1 MTLNLLAQ
9 PPPVSPRLRPP
20 QPHAPCGNFIMPGV
34 TTTTS
39 DGVISPITG
48 KPIARHEAAG
58 LKGLTR
64 EQYPKFWEEVRN
76 WTTNHFSSA
85 KWHQVVKCIRRRN
98 QEDYMMVIGW
108 RPPTRRPIHSIA
120 APRGR
125 HVLLYSS
132 TSFIAPTGA
141 HPLRP
146 ANLPRIET
154 GSPTTPRPRWDV
166 VSAGPA
172 TPLSAT
178 AGPVKNAFA
187 EGGHWASLTPKTSAA
202 GTPSATTPV
211 TAVPVEMWEPGTLT
225 DPATKAVYEDA
236 KSDVNKMALQLCASR
251 HALRRSFS
259 AENDVIHPSM
269 VRPRDTLL
277 AVELTLESY
286 QVPGSLAEYID
297 AVLPSKLE
305 AYADEEAVGAR
316 QYNIT
321 SGEMLED
328 KDAWLGYDEQTGQFT
343 TILEARRDLLRM
355 NRERR
360 KGRDVAVGEGGVRLA
375 WATKVVCDIEGEMER
390 RRELDGED
398 SDDEG
403 YDYSNFVRS
412 LGARDSAET
421 VDERWSGSTLDLTL
435 TNSSTAYSSSRESEL
450 KIPLAQR
457 SYSSPIKPTYGHD
470 TLPLRNRTFTPS
482 NLLAGAASSD
492 PHTHSHADPYPAVET
507 CKSRFSPNYA
517 HSVHSLRRSNT
528 TNRSRQSLRIDT
540 SDHTFSSIRQSS
552 LISPQERGTRRRG
565 PSMQALSSWAD
576 ELKKME
582 RKRAEIRLGV
592 GESNTALTDCR
603 EVLGEETVHEEEDGG
618 LVVGIKDDVS
628 VVDAKDNGFVI
639 NGCMHPA
646 LRGGDEGEA
655 EQEGQERRRRS
666 RGATGSS
673 TKSWRCNTAVEIER
687 DSHEEH
693 DNPIYNSSSNDDEV
707 QVHDFQYED
716 HIYDNDYHGEEYNDD
731 DDDDDDEHKTTPT
744 PEHTDQSSH
753 PLRSSSSPTH
763 PPIKRSSLQ
772 NALAKQRCLSPPR
785 PSPLLI
791 PPPKPVPHPPVRY
804 NRHAATSY
812 ERQASKPRQSDE
824 VEEESEVGGDGGH
837 SQVVVGKAKLLEES
851 AMRARG
857 NQQMCTQRS
866 TSRVS
871 ERRGKEEEEEEW
883 DAELRA
889 MEGREKKRQLEILR
903 MHRGE
908 GG

>member
-1 MTLNLLAQ
+1 
-9 PPPVSPRLRPP
+9 
-20 QPHAPCGNFIMPGV
+20 MPGV

-39 DGVISPITG
+39 DSVISPITG

-76 WTTNHFSSA
+76 WTTDHFSSA
-85 KWHQVVKCIRRRN
+85 KWHQVVKCIWRRN

-108 RPPTRRPIHSIA
+108 RPPPRPIHSIA

-132 TSFIAPTGA
+132 SSFTAPTGA

-187 EGGHWASLTPKTSAA
+187 EGGHWASLTPKTSAT

-211 TAVPVEMWEPGTLT
+211 TAVPVEMWEPGIPT

-305 AYADEEAVGAR
+305 AYADEETAGAR

-450 KIPLAQR
+450 DISLAQR
-457 SYSSPIKPTYGHD
+457 SSSSPIKPTYSHD
-470 TLPLRNRTFTPS
+470 TLPLRNRTFTLS

-492 PHTHSHADPYPAVET
+492 PHTHSHADSYPAEKT

-528 TNRSRQSLRIDT
+528 TNRSRHSLRIDT
-540 SDHTFSSIRQSS
+540 SDQYTPYSYNRQSP

-565 PSMQALSSWAD
+565 PSMQALNSWAD

-582 RKRAEIRLGV
+582 RKRAEMRLGV
-592 GESNTALTDCR
+592 GESNTALTDRR
-603 EVLGEETVHEEEDGG
+603 EILEEETVHEEEDGG

-646 LRGGDEGEA
+646 LRGGGEGER
-655 EQEGQERRRRS
+655 EQEEGGQGRRS

-687 DSHEEH
+687 NSHKEY
-693 DNPIYNSSSNDDEV
+693 NNSIYNSSSNDDEV

-716 HIYDNDYHGEEYNDD
+716 HVYDNDYHGEDYDD
-731 DDDDDDEHKTTPT
+731 DDDDDDEHTTTPT
-744 PEHTDQSSH
+744 PKHTDQSSH

-772 NALAKQRCLSPPR
+772 NALAKQRLSPPRRPPR

-791 PPPKPVPHPPVRY
+791 PPPKPIPHLPVRY

-812 ERQASKPRQSDE
+812 ERQASKARREPWFLEPRQSDE
-824 VEEESEVGGDGGH
+824 VGEESEMGAGGGGH
-837 SQVVVGKAKLLEES
+837 SQVVVRKAKLLEES

-857 NQQMCTQRS
+857 HQRMCTQRS
-866 TSRVS
+866 TSRVG
-871 ERRGKEEEEEEW
+871 ERSKREEEEDEW

-889 MEGREKKRQLEILR
+889 MEGREKKRQLELLR
-903 MHRGE
+903 LHRGE
-908 GG
+908 GE

>member
-1 MTLNLLAQ
+1 
-9 PPPVSPRLRPP
+9 
-20 QPHAPCGNFIMPGV
+20 MPGV

-39 DGVISPITG
+39 NSVISPITG

-58 LKGLTR
+58 LKGLIR
-64 EQYPKFWEEVRN
+64 EQYPKFWEEVSN
-76 WTTNHFSSA
+76 WTTDHFSSA
-85 KWHQVVKCIRRRN
+85 KWHQVVKCIWRRN

-108 RPPTRRPIHSIA
+108 RPPPRPIHSIA

-132 TSFIAPTGA
+132 SSFTAPTGA

-178 AGPVKNAFA
+178 AAGPVKNAFA

-202 GTPSATTPV
+202 GTRTATTPV
-211 TAVPVEMWEPGTLT
+211 TAVPVEMWEPGIPT
-225 DPATKAVYEDA
+225 DPASKSVYEDA

-277 AVELTLESY
+277 AVELTLETY

-297 AVLPSKLE
+297 AVLPDKLE
-305 AYADEEAVGAR
+305 AYADEEAAGAR
-316 QYNIT
+316 QYNIP

-328 KDAWLGYDEQTGQFT
+328 KDAWLGYDELTGQFT

-375 WATKVVCDIEGEMER
+375 WATKVVCDIEGEIER

-450 KIPLAQR
+450 DISLAQR
-457 SYSSPIKPTYGHD
+457 SSSSPVKPTYGHD
-470 TLPLRNRTFTPS
+470 TLPLRNRTFTLS

-492 PHTHSHADPYPAVET
+492 PHTHSHADSYPATKT
-507 CKSRFSPNYA
+507 CKSRFSPNNYA

-528 TNRSRQSLRIDT
+528 TNRSRHSLRIDT
-540 SDHTFSSIRQSS
+540 SDQYTPSSNRQSP

-582 RKRAEIRLGV
+582 RKRAEMRFGV
-592 GESNTALTDCR
+592 GESNTALTDRR
-603 EVLGEETVHEEEDGG
+603 EIPEEENVHEEEDGG
-618 LVVGIKDDVS
+618 LVVGIKDDEL

-639 NGCMHPA
+639 NGCMYPA
-646 LRGGDEGEA
+646 LRGGGEGEA
-655 EQEGQERRRRS
+655 EQEGEGQGRRS
-666 RGATGSS
+666 RGATRSS
-673 TKSWRCNTAVEIER
+673 TKSWRCNTAVEVER
-687 DSHEEH
+687 ESHEEH
-693 DNPIYNSSSNDDEV
+693 DNSIYSSSSNDEEV

-716 HIYDNDYHGEEYNDD
+716 HIYDNDCHRGEYNDD
-731 DDDDDDEHKTTPT
+731 DDEDDDDEHTTTPT
-744 PEHTDQSSH
+744 PEPTDQSPH

-763 PPIKRSSLQ
+763 APIKRSSLQ
-772 NALAKQRCLSPPR
+772 NALAKQRLSPPR

-791 PPPKPVPHPPVRY
+791 PPPKPIPHPPVRY

-812 ERQASKPRQSDE
+812 ERQASKPRRFWNRGR
-824 VEEESEVGGDGGH
+824 VTKWKRRVRWA
-837 SQVVVGKAKLLEES
+837 VVV
-851 AMRARG
+851 
-857 NQQMCTQRS
+857 
-866 TSRVS
+866 V
-871 ERRGKEEEEEEW
+871 
-883 DAELRA
+883 
-889 MEGREKKRQLEILR
+889 I
-903 MHRGE
+903 HRW
-908 GG
+908 

>member
-1 MTLNLLAQ
+1 
-9 PPPVSPRLRPP
+9 
-20 QPHAPCGNFIMPGV
+20 MPGV

-39 DGVISPITG
+39 DSVISPITG

-64 EQYPKFWEEVRN
+64 EQHPKFWEEVRN
-76 WTTNHFSSA
+76 WTTDHFSSA
-85 KWHQVVKCIRRRN
+85 RWHQVVKCIWRRN

-108 RPPTRRPIHSIA
+108 CPPPRPIHSIV

-132 TSFIAPTGA
+132 SSFTAPTGA

-178 AGPVKNAFA
+178 AGPIKNAFA
-187 EGGHWASLTPKTSAA
+187 EGGHWASLTSKTSVAE
-202 GTPSATTPV
+202 TPTATTPV
-211 TAVPVEMWEPGTLT
+211 TAVPVEIWEPSTPT

-236 KSDVNKMALQLCASR
+236 KSGVNKMALQLCASR

-286 QVPGSLAEYID
+286 QVPGSLADYID

-328 KDAWLGYDEQTGQFT
+328 KDAWLGYDEQTRQFT

-412 LGARDSAET
+412 LSARDSPET
-421 VDERWSGSTLDLTL
+421 DDERWSGSTLDLML
-435 TNSSTAYSSSRESEL
+435 TNSSTAHSSSRESEL
-450 KIPLAQR
+450 DISLAQR
-457 SYSSPIKPTYGHD
+457 SSSSPIKPTYGHD
-470 TLPLRNRTFTPS
+470 TLPLRNKTFTLS

-492 PHTHSHADPYPAVET
+492 PHTHSHADSYPAET
-507 CKSRFSPNYA
+507 CKSRFSPNNYA
-517 HSVHSLRRSNT
+517 HSVHSLRRSNK
-528 TNRSRQSLRIDT
+528 TNRSRHSLRIDT
-540 SDHTFSSIRQSS
+540 TDQYTPSSNRQSP

-582 RKRAEIRLGV
+582 RKRAEMRFGV
-592 GESNTALTDCR
+592 GESNTALTDRR
-603 EVLGEETVHEEEDGG
+603 EIPEEENVHEEEDGG
-618 LVVGIKDDVS
+618 LVVGIKDDEL
-628 VVDAKDNGFVI
+628 VVDAKDNG
-639 NGCMHPA
+639 
-646 LRGGDEGEA
+646 
-655 EQEGQERRRRS
+655 
-666 RGATGSS
+666 
-673 TKSWRCNTAVEIER
+673 
-687 DSHEEH
+687 
-693 DNPIYNSSSNDDEV
+693 SSSNDEEV

-716 HIYDNDYHGEEYNDD
+716 HIYDNDCHRGEYNDD
-731 DDDDDDEHKTTPT
+731 DDEDDDDEHTTTPT
-744 PEHTDQSSH
+744 PEPTDQSPH

-763 PPIKRSSLQ
+763 APIKRSSLQ
-772 NALAKQRCLSPPR
+772 NALAKQRLSPPR

-791 PPPKPVPHPPVRY
+791 PPPKPIPHPPVRY
-804 NRHAATSY
+804 NRHGATSY
-812 ERQASKPRQSDE
+812 ERQASKPRREPRQSDE
-824 VEEESEVGGDGGH
+824 VEEESEMGRGGGH
-837 SQVVVGKAKLLEES
+837 SQVVISKAMLLEES

-857 NQQMCTQRS
+857 HQQMCTQRS
-866 TSRVS
+866 TSRVG
-871 ERRGKEEEEEEW
+871 ERIRKEEEEEVW

-889 MEGREKKRQLEILR
+889 MEGREKKRQLGLLR
-903 MHRGE
+903 LHRGE
-908 GG
+908 GE

>member
-1 MTLNLLAQ
+1 
-9 PPPVSPRLRPP
+9 
-20 QPHAPCGNFIMPGV
+20 MPGV
-34 TTTTS
+34 TTSTS
-39 DGVISPITG
+39 DSMISPITG

-64 EQYPKFWEEVRN
+64 EQHPKFWEEVRN
-76 WTTNHFSSA
+76 WTTDHFSSV
-85 KWHQVVKCIRRRN
+85 KWHQVVKCIWLRN
-98 QEDYMMVIGW
+98 QEDNMMVIGW
-108 RPPTRRPIHSIA
+108 HPPPRPIHSII

-132 TSFIAPTGA
+132 SSFTAPTGA

-178 AGPVKNAFA
+178 AGPIKNAFA
-187 EGGHWASLTPKTSAA
+187 EGGHWASLTPKMSVN
-202 GTPSATTPV
+202 GTPTATTPV
-211 TAVPVEMWEPGTLT
+211 AAVPVEIWEPSTPT

-236 KSDVNKMALQLCASR
+236 KNDVNKMALQLCASR

-277 AVELTLESY
+277 AVQLTLESY
-286 QVPGSLAEYID
+286 QVPSSLAEYID

-305 AYADEEAVGAR
+305 AYADEEAASAR

-328 KDAWLGYDEQTGQFT
+328 KDAWLGYDEQTGEFT

-390 RRELDGED
+390 RRELDAED

-412 LGARDSAET
+412 LSARDSPDT
-421 VDERWSGSTLDLTL
+421 DDERWSGSTLDLML
-435 TNSSTAYSSSRESEL
+435 TNSSTTYSSSRESEL
-450 KIPLAQR
+450 DIPLAQR
-457 SYSSPIKPTYGHD
+457 SSSSPVKPTYGHN
-470 TLPLRNRTFTPS
+470 TLPLRNRTFTLS

-492 PHTHSHADPYPAVET
+492 PHTHSHADSYPAKT
-507 CKSRFSPNYA
+507 CKSRFSPNNYA

-528 TNRSRQSLRIDT
+528 TNRSRHSLRIDT
-540 SDHTFSSIRQSS
+540 SDQYTSSSNRQSS

-582 RKRAEIRLGV
+582 KRRAEMRLGV
-592 GESNTALTDCR
+592 CESNTALSNRR
-603 EVLGEETVHEEEDGG
+603 EISEEETVHEEQDGG
-618 LVVGIKDDVS
+618 LAVGIKDGEL
-628 VVDAKDNGFVI
+628 VVDAKDDGYVI

-646 LRGGDEGEA
+646 LRGGGEDER
-655 EQEGQERRRRS
+655 EQEGEGQGRRS
-666 RGATGSS
+666 RRATGSS

-693 DNPIYNSSSNDDEV
+693 DNPIYNSSSNDQEN
-707 QVHDFQYED
+707 QVHDVQYED
-716 HIYDNDYHGEEYNDD
+716 HMYDDDYHREEYNDD
-731 DDDDDDEHKTTPT
+731 DDEHTTTPT
-744 PEHTDQSSH
+744 PEHADRSSH

-763 PPIKRSSLQ
+763 APIKRSSLQ
-772 NALAKQRCLSPPR
+772 SALAKQHLSPPR
-785 PSPLLI
+785 HPPRPPPLLI
-791 PPPKPVPHPPVRY
+791 PPPKPMLHPPVRY

-812 ERQASKPRQSDE
+812 ERQASKLRREPWYLEPRRD
-824 VEEESEVGGDGGH
+824 SEVGVESDMGGGGGGGGGH
-837 SQVVVGKAKLLEES
+837 AQVVISKAKLLEES
-851 AMRARG
+851 AMRTRG
-857 NQQMCTQRS
+857 YEQMCTQRS
-866 TSRVS
+866 TSRVGQRS
-871 ERRGKEEEEEEW
+871 KREEEENEW
-883 DAELRA
+883 GAKLRA
-889 MEGREKKRQLEILR
+889 MEGREKKRQLELLR
-903 MHRGE
+903 VHRGE

>member
-1 MTLNLLAQ
+1 
-9 PPPVSPRLRPP
+9 
-20 QPHAPCGNFIMPGV
+20 MPGV

-39 DGVISPITG
+39 DSVISPITG

-76 WTTNHFSSA
+76 WTTDHFSSA
-85 KWHQVVKCIRRRN
+85 KWHQVVKCIWRRN

-108 RPPTRRPIHSIA
+108 RPPPRPIHSIA

-132 TSFIAPTGA
+132 SSFTAPTGA

-187 EGGHWASLTPKTSAA
+187 EGGHWASLTPKTSAT

-211 TAVPVEMWEPGTLT
+211 TAVPVEMWEPGTPT

-236 KSDVNKMALQLCASR
+236 RSDVNKMALQLCASR

-286 QVPGSLAEYID
+286 QVPGSLADYID

-305 AYADEEAVGAR
+305 AYADEETAGAR

-328 KDAWLGYDEQTGQFT
+328 KDAWLGYDELTGQFT

-412 LGARDSAET
+412 LSAGDSAET

-450 KIPLAQR
+450 NISLAQR
-457 SYSSPIKPTYGHD
+457 SSSSPIKPTYSHD
-470 TLPLRNRTFTPS
+470 TLPFRNRTFTLS

-492 PHTHSHADPYPAVET
+492 PHTHSHADSYPAKT

-528 TNRSRQSLRIDT
+528 TNRSHHSLRIDT
-540 SDHTFSSIRQSS
+540 SDQYTPSSNRQSS

-592 GESNTALTDCR
+592 DESNTALTDRR
-603 EVLGEETVHEEEDGG
+603 EIPEQEMVHEEEDGG
-618 LVVGIKDDVS
+618 LAVGIKDDVS
-628 VVDAKDNGFVI
+628 VVDAKDDGFVI

-646 LRGGDEGEA
+646 LRGGGEGEA
-655 EQEGQERRRRS
+655 EQEGGGQRIRS

-693 DNPIYNSSSNDDEV
+693 DNPIYNSSPNDDEA

-716 HIYDNDYHGEEYNDD
+716 HIYDNDDHGEEYNDD
-731 DDDDDDEHKTTPT
+731 DDDDDDDEHTTTPT
-744 PEHTDQSSH
+744 PKRTECSTH

-772 NALAKQRCLSPPR
+772 SVLAKQRLSPPR

-791 PPPKPVPHPPVRY
+791 PPPKPMLHPPVRY

-812 ERQASKPRQSDE
+812 ERQASKPRREPWSRRDG
-824 VEEESEVGGDGGH
+824 VVGEESEMGRGGGH
-837 SQVVVGKAKLLEES
+837 SQVVISKAKLLEES

-866 TSRVS
+866 TSRVG
-871 ERRGKEEEEEEW
+871 ERSRKEEEEDEW

-889 MEGREKKRQLEILR
+889 MEGREKKRQLELLR
-903 MHRGE
+903 VNRGE
-908 GG
+908 GE

>member
-1 MTLNLLAQ
+1 
-9 PPPVSPRLRPP
+9 
-20 QPHAPCGNFIMPGV
+20 MPGV

-39 DGVISPITG
+39 DSVISPITG

-76 WTTNHFSSA
+76 WTTDHFSSA
-85 KWHQVVKCIRRRN
+85 KWHQVVKCIWRRN

-108 RPPTRRPIHSIA
+108 RPPPRPIHSIA

-132 TSFIAPTGA
+132 SSFTAPTGA

-187 EGGHWASLTPKTSAA
+187 EGGHWASLTPKTSAT
-202 GTPSATTPV
+202 GTPTATTP
-211 TAVPVEMWEPGTLT
+211 
-225 DPATKAVYEDA
+225 
-236 KSDVNKMALQLCASR
+236 MALQLCASR

-269 VRPRDTLL
+269 VRPKDTLL

-286 QVPGSLAEYID
+286 QMPGSLADYID

-305 AYADEEAVGAR
+305 TYADEEAAGAR

-328 KDAWLGYDEQTGQFT
+328 KDAWLGYDEQTGAFT

-412 LGARDSAET
+412 LT
-421 VDERWSGSTLDLTL
+421 
-435 TNSSTAYSSSRESEL
+435 YSSSRESEL
-450 KIPLAQR
+450 DISLAQR
-457 SYSSPIKPTYGHD
+457 SSSSPVKPTYGHD
-470 TLPLRNRTFTPS
+470 TLPLRNRTFTLS

-492 PHTHSHADPYPAVET
+492 PHTHSHAD
-507 CKSRFSPNYA
+507 F
-517 HSVHSLRRSNT
+517 LRRSNT
-528 TNRSRQSLRIDT
+528 TNRSRHSLRIDT
-540 SDHTFSSIRQSS
+540 SDQYTPSSNRQSS

-582 RKRAEIRLGV
+582 RKRAEIRL
-592 GESNTALTDCR
+592 
-603 EVLGEETVHEEEDGG
+603 DGG
-618 LVVGIKDDVS
+618 LVVDVKDDVS

-646 LRGGDEGEA
+646 LRGGGEGGS
-655 EQEGQERRRRS
+655 EQEGGGQGRRS

-673 TKSWRCNTAVEIER
+673 TKSWRCNTAVEVER
-687 DSHEEH
+687 DNHEEH
-693 DNPIYNSSSNDDEV
+693 DNSIYNSSSNDDKV
-707 QVHDFQYED
+707 QSHNLEYED

-731 DDDDDDEHKTTPT
+731 DDDDNDEHTTTPT
-744 PEHTDQSSH
+744 PKRTDQSSH

-772 NALAKQRCLSPPR
+772 SVLAKQHLSPPRRPPR

-791 PPPKPVPHPPVRY
+791 PPPKPILHPPVRY
-804 NRHAATSY
+804 NRHAVTSY
-812 ERQASKPRQSDE
+812 ERQASKPRREPRQSDE
-824 VEEESEVGGDGGH
+824 VEEESEMGGGGGH
-837 SQVVVGKAKLLEES
+837 SQVVISKAMLLEES
-851 AMRARG
+851 ATRARG
-857 NQQMCTQRS
+857 NQRMCTQRS
-866 TSRVS
+866 LSRVG
-871 ERRGKEEEEEEW
+871 ERSKREEEEKEW

-889 MEGREKKRQLEILR
+889 MEGREKKRQLELLR
-903 MHRGE
+903 MHMGE

>member
-1 MTLNLLAQ
+1 
-9 PPPVSPRLRPP
+9 
-20 QPHAPCGNFIMPGV
+20 MPGV

-39 DGVISPITG
+39 DSVISPITG

-64 EQYPKFWEEVRN
+64 EQHPKFWEEVRN
-76 WTTNHFSSA
+76 WTTDHFSSA
-85 KWHQVVKCIRRRN
+85 KWHQVVKCIWRRN

-108 RPPTRRPIHSIA
+108 RPPPRPIHSIA

-132 TSFIAPTGA
+132 SSFTAPTGA

-187 EGGHWASLTPKTSAA
+187 EGGHWASLTPKTSAT

-211 TAVPVEMWEPGTLT
+211 TAVPVEMWEPGTPT

-236 KSDVNKMALQLCASR
+236 RSDVNKMALQLCASR

-286 QVPGSLAEYID
+286 QVPGSLADYID

-321 SGEMLED
+321 SGEMLGD
-328 KDAWLGYDEQTGQFT
+328 KDAWLGYDEQTGAFT

-450 KIPLAQR
+450 NIPLAQR

-470 TLPLRNRTFTPS
+470 TLPLRNRTFTLS
-482 NLLAGAASSD
+482 NLLADAASSD
-492 PHTHSHADPYPAVET
+492 PHTHSHADSYPAQT
-507 CKSRFSPNYA
+507 CRSRFSPNYA

-528 TNRSRQSLRIDT
+528 TNRSRHSLRIDT
-540 SDHTFSSIRQSS
+540 SDQYTPSSNRQSS

-592 GESNTALTDCR
+592 DESDTALTDRR
-603 EVLGEETVHEEEDGG
+603 EIPEQETVHEEEENGG
-618 LVVGIKDDVS
+618 LAVRIKDDVS
-628 VVDAKDNGFVI
+628 AVDAKDNGFVI

-646 LRGGDEGEA
+646 LRGGGEGEA
-655 EQEGQERRRRS
+655 EQEGGGQRIRS

-687 DSHEEH
+687 DSHEEYN
-693 DNPIYNSSSNDDEV
+693 DSIYISSSNDNEV

-716 HIYDNDYHGEEYNDD
+716 HIHDNDCHGENYNDD
-731 DDDDDDEHKTTPT
+731 DDDDDDDDEHTTTPT
-744 PEHTDQSSH
+744 PRRTDRSPH

-772 NALAKQRCLSPPR
+772 SALAKQRLSPPR
-785 PSPLLI
+785 RPPQPSPLLI
-791 PPPKPVPHPPVRY
+791 PPPKPILHLPVRY

-812 ERQASKPRQSDE
+812 ERQASKLRRDGE
-824 VEEESEVGGDGGH
+824 VGEESEMSAGGGH
-837 SQVVVGKAKLLEES
+837 SQVVVRKAKLLEES

-857 NQQMCTQRS
+857 HEQMCTQRS
-866 TSRVS
+866 TSRVG
-871 ERRGKEEEEEEW
+871 ERSRKEEEEEEW

-889 MEGREKKRQLEILR
+889 MEGREKKRQLESLR

>member
-1 MTLNLLAQ
+1 
-9 PPPVSPRLRPP
+9 
-20 QPHAPCGNFIMPGV
+20 MPGV

-39 DGVISPITG
+39 DSVISPITG

-58 LKGLTR
+58 LKGLTK
-64 EQYPKFWEEVRN
+64 EQHPKFWEEVRN
-76 WTTNHFSSA
+76 WTTDHFSSA
-85 KWHQVVKCIRRRN
+85 KWYQVVKCISRRN
-98 QEDYMMVIGW
+98 QEDYMMIIGW
-108 RPPTRRPIHSIA
+108 RPPLRPIHSIA

-132 TSFIAPTGA
+132 SSFTAPTGA

-154 GSPTTPRPRWDV
+154 GSPNTPRPRWDV

-172 TPLSAT
+172 TPLSATT

-187 EGGHWASLTPKTSAA
+187 EGGHWASLTPKTSAT

-211 TAVPVEMWEPGTLT
+211 TAVPVEMWEPGIPT
-225 DPATKAVYEDA
+225 DPASKSVYEDA

-277 AVELTLESY
+277 AVELTLETY

-297 AVLPSKLE
+297 AVLPDKLE
-305 AYADEEAVGAR
+305 AYADEEAAGAR
-316 QYNIT
+316 QYNIP

-328 KDAWLGYDEQTGQFT
+328 KDAWLGYDELTGQFT

-375 WATKVVCDIEGEMER
+375 WATKVVCDIEGEIER

-450 KIPLAQR
+450 DISLAQR
-457 SYSSPIKPTYGHD
+457 SSSSPVKPTYGHD
-470 TLPLRNRTFTPS
+470 TLPLRNRTFTLS

-492 PHTHSHADPYPAVET
+492 PHTHSHADSYPATKT
-507 CKSRFSPNYA
+507 CKSRFSPNNYA

-528 TNRSRQSLRIDT
+528 TNRSRHSLRIDT
-540 SDHTFSSIRQSS
+540 SDQYTPSSNRQSP

-582 RKRAEIRLGV
+582 RKRAEMRFGV
-592 GESNTALTDCR
+592 GESNTALTDRR
-603 EVLGEETVHEEEDGG
+603 EIPEEENVHEEEDGG
-618 LVVGIKDDVS
+618 LVVGIKDDEL

-639 NGCMHPA
+639 NGCMYPA
-646 LRGGDEGEA
+646 LRGGGEGEA
-655 EQEGQERRRRS
+655 EQEGEGQGRRS
-666 RGATGSS
+666 RGATRSS
-673 TKSWRCNTAVEIER
+673 TKSWRCNTAVEVER
-687 DSHEEH
+687 ESHEEH
-693 DNPIYNSSSNDDEV
+693 DNSIYSSSSNDEEV

-716 HIYDNDYHGEEYNDD
+716 HIYDNDCHRGEYNDD
-731 DDDDDDEHKTTPT
+731 DDEDDDDEHTTTPT
-744 PEHTDQSSH
+744 PEPTDQSPH

-763 PPIKRSSLQ
+763 APIKRSSLQ
-772 NALAKQRCLSPPR
+772 NALAKQRLSPPR

-791 PPPKPVPHPPVRY
+791 PPPKPIPHPPVRY
-804 NRHAATSY
+804 NRHGATSY
-812 ERQASKPRQSDE
+812 ERQASKPRREPRQSDE
-824 VEEESEVGGDGGH
+824 VEEESEMGRGGGH
-837 SQVVVGKAKLLEES
+837 SQVVISKAMLLEES

-857 NQQMCTQRS
+857 HQQMCTQRS
-866 TSRVS
+866 TSRVG
-871 ERRGKEEEEEEW
+871 ERIRKEEEEEVW

-889 MEGREKKRQLEILR
+889 MEGREKKRQLGLLR
-903 MHRGE
+903 LHRGE
-908 GG
+908 GE

>member
-1 MTLNLLAQ
+1 M
-9 PPPVSPRLRPP
+9 
-20 QPHAPCGNFIMPGV
+20 
-34 TTTTS
+34 
-39 DGVISPITG
+39 ISPITG

-58 LKGLTR
+58 LKGLIR
-64 EQYPKFWEEVRN
+64 EQYPKFWEEVSN
-76 WTTNHFSSA
+76 WTTDHFSSA
-85 KWHQVVKCIRRRN
+85 KWHQVVKCIWRRN

-108 RPPTRRPIHSIA
+108 RPPPRPIHSIA

-132 TSFIAPTGA
+132 SSFTAPTGA

-178 AGPVKNAFA
+178 AAGPVKNAFA

-202 GTPSATTPV
+202 GTPTATTPV
-211 TAVPVEMWEPGTLT
+211 TAVPVEMWEPGIPT
-225 DPATKAVYEDA
+225 DPASKAVYEDA

-286 QVPGSLAEYID
+286 QMPGSLADYID

-305 AYADEEAVGAR
+305 AYADEEAAGAR

-375 WATKVVCDIEGEMER
+375 WVTKVVCDIEGEMER
-390 RRELDGED
+390 RKELDGED

-412 LGARDSAET
+412 LSARDSAET

-450 KIPLAQR
+450 DISLAQR
-457 SYSSPIKPTYGHD
+457 SSSSPIKPTYSHD
-470 TLPLRNRTFTPS
+470 TLPLRNRTFTLS

-492 PHTHSHADPYPAVET
+492 PHTHSHADSYPAEKT

-528 TNRSRQSLRIDT
+528 TNRSRHSLRIDT
-540 SDHTFSSIRQSS
+540 SDQYTPYSYNRQSP

-582 RKRAEIRLGV
+582 RKRAEMRFGV
-592 GESNTALTDCR
+592 SESDTALTNRR
-603 EVLGEETVHEEEDGG
+603 EIPEQEMVHEEEDGG
-618 LVVGIKDDVS
+618 LVVGVKDHVS
-628 VVDAKDNGFVI
+628 AVDAKDNGFVI

-646 LRGGDEGEA
+646 LRGGGEGEA
-655 EQEGQERRRRS
+655 EQEGEGQGGRS

-693 DNPIYNSSSNDDEV
+693 DNSIYNSSSNDEEV
-707 QVHDFQYED
+707 QAHDFQYED
-716 HIYDNDYHGEEYNDD
+716 HIYDNDCHGEEYNDD
-731 DDDDDDEHKTTPT
+731 DDDDDDNEHATTPT
-744 PEHTDQSSH
+744 PKHTDRSTH

-772 NALAKQRCLSPPR
+772 NALAKQRLSPPR

-791 PPPKPVPHPPVRY
+791 PPPKPTLHPPVRY

-812 ERQASKPRQSDE
+812 ERQASKPRREPWFLESRRDGG
-824 VEEESEVGGDGGH
+824 VEEESEMGGGGDGDH
-837 SQVVVGKAKLLEES
+837 SQVVVSKAKLLEES

-857 NQQMCTQRS
+857 HEQMCTQRS
-866 TSRVS
+866 TSRVG
-871 ERRGKEEEEEEW
+871 ERSRREEEENEW
-883 DAELRA
+883 NAELRA
-889 MEGREKKRQLEILR
+889 MEGREKKRQLGLLR

>member
-1 MTLNLLAQ
+1 
-9 PPPVSPRLRPP
+9 
-20 QPHAPCGNFIMPGV
+20 
-34 TTTTS
+34 
-39 DGVISPITG
+39 
-48 KPIARHEAAG
+48 
-58 LKGLTR
+58 
-64 EQYPKFWEEVRN
+64 
-76 WTTNHFSSA
+76 
-85 KWHQVVKCIRRRN
+85 
-98 QEDYMMVIGW
+98 MMVIGW
-108 RPPTRRPIHSIA
+108 RPPPRPIHSIA

-132 TSFIAPTGA
+132 SSFTAPTGA

-187 EGGHWASLTPKTSAA
+187 EGGHWASLTPKTSAT
-202 GTPSATTPV
+202 GTPTATTPV
-211 TAVPVEMWEPGTLT
+211 TAVPVEMWKPGTPT

-236 KSDVNKMALQLCASR
+236 KSDVKKMALQLCASR

-269 VRPRDTLL
+269 VRPKDTLL

-286 QVPGSLAEYID
+286 QMPGSLADYID

-305 AYADEEAVGAR
+305 TYADEEAAGAR

-328 KDAWLGYDEQTGQFT
+328 KDAWLGYDEQTGAFT

-412 LGARDSAET
+412 LSARDSAET

-450 KIPLAQR
+450 DISLAQR
-457 SYSSPIKPTYGHD
+457 SSSSPVKPTYGHD
-470 TLPLRNRTFTPS
+470 TLPLRNRTFTLS

-492 PHTHSHADPYPAVET
+492 PHTHSHADLYPAEKT

-528 TNRSRQSLRIDT
+528 TNRSRHSLRIDT
-540 SDHTFSSIRQSS
+540 SDQYTPSSNRQSS

-592 GESNTALTDCR
+592 GESNTALTNRR
-603 EVLGEETVHEEEDGG
+603 EILEEETVHEEEDGG
-618 LVVGIKDDVS
+618 LVVDVKDDVS

-646 LRGGDEGEA
+646 LRGGGEGGS
-655 EQEGQERRRRS
+655 EQEGGGQGRRS

-673 TKSWRCNTAVEIER
+673 TKSWRCNTAVEVER
-687 DSHEEH
+687 DNHEEH
-693 DNPIYNSSSNDDEV
+693 DNSIYNSSSNDDKV
-707 QVHDFQYED
+707 QSHNLEYED

-731 DDDDDDEHKTTPT
+731 DDEHTTTPT
-744 PEHTDQSSH
+744 PEHADRSSH
-753 PLRSSSSPTH
+753 PLRFSSSPTH
-763 PPIKRSSLQ
+763 APIKRSSLQ
-772 NALAKQRCLSPPR
+772 SALAKQRLSPPCR
-785 PSPLLI
+785 PPRPPPLLI
-791 PPPKPVPHPPVRY
+791 PPPKPMLHPPVRY

-812 ERQASKPRQSDE
+812 KRQASKPHREPWYLEPRRDGE
-824 VEEESEVGGDGGH
+824 VGEESEMGGGGGGGH
-837 SQVVVGKAKLLEES
+837 AQVVISKAKLLEES

-857 NQQMCTQRS
+857 YEQMCTQRS
-866 TSRVS
+866 TSRVGQRS
-871 ERRGKEEEEEEW
+871 KREEEENEW
-883 DAELRA
+883 GAELRA
-889 MEGREKKRQLEILR
+889 MEGREKKRQLELLR
-903 MHRGE
+903 VHRGE

>member
-1 MTLNLLAQ
+1 
-9 PPPVSPRLRPP
+9 
-20 QPHAPCGNFIMPGV
+20 MPGV
-34 TTTTS
+34 TTTTLDS
-39 DGVISPITG
+39 VISPITG

-64 EQYPKFWEEVRN
+64 EQHPKFWEEVRN
-76 WTTNHFSSA
+76 WTTDHFSSA
-85 KWHQVVKCIRRRN
+85 KWHQVVKCIWRRN
-98 QEDYMMVIGW
+98 QEDYMKVIGW
-108 RPPTRRPIHSIA
+108 RPPPRPIHSIA

-132 TSFIAPTGA
+132 SSFTAPTGA

-154 GSPTTPRPRWDV
+154 GSPNTPRPRWDV

-178 AGPVKNAFA
+178 AGPIKNAFA
-187 EGGHWASLTPKTSAA
+187 EGGHWASLTPKMSAT
-202 GTPSATTPV
+202 GTPTATTPV
-211 TAVPVEMWEPGTLT
+211 TAVPVEMWEPATPT
-225 DPATKAVYEDA
+225 DPATKAVYENA

-277 AVELTLESY
+277 AAELTLESY

-297 AVLPSKLE
+297 ALLPSKLE
-305 AYADEEAVGAR
+305 AYADEEAAGAR

-321 SGEMLED
+321 SGEMLGD

-375 WATKVVCDIEGEMER
+375 WATKVACDLEGEMQR
-390 RRELDGED
+390 RMELDGED

-421 VDERWSGSTLDLTL
+421 IDERWSASTLDLTL

-450 KIPLAQR
+450 DVSLAQR
-457 SYSSPIKPTYGHD
+457 SSSSPIKPTYGHD
-470 TLPLRNRTFTPS
+470 TLPLRNRTFTLS
-482 NLLAGAASSD
+482 NLLAGAASSG
-492 PHTHSHADPYPAVET
+492 PHTHSHADSYPAET

-528 TNRSRQSLRIDT
+528 TTRSRHSLRINT
-540 SDHTFSSIRQSS
+540 SDRTPSSDRQSP

-582 RKRAEIRLGV
+582 RKRAEMRLGV
-592 GESNTALTDCR
+592 GESNTALTDRR
-603 EVLGEETVHEEEDGG
+603 EILEEETVHEEEDGG

-646 LRGGDEGEA
+646 LRGGGEGER
-655 EQEGQERRRRS
+655 EQEEGGQGRRS

-687 DSHEEH
+687 NSHKEY
-693 DNPIYNSSSNDDEV
+693 NNSIYNSSSNDDEV

-716 HIYDNDYHGEEYNDD
+716 HVYDNDYHGEDYDDD
-731 DDDDDDEHKTTPT
+731 DDDDDDEHTTTPT
-744 PEHTDQSSH
+744 PKHTDQSSH

-772 NALAKQRCLSPPR
+772 NALAKQRLSPPRRPPR

-791 PPPKPVPHPPVRY
+791 PPPKPIPHLPVRY

-812 ERQASKPRQSDE
+812 ERQASKARREPWFLEPRQSDE
-824 VEEESEVGGDGGH
+824 VGEESEMGAGGGGH
-837 SQVVVGKAKLLEES
+837 SQVVVSKAKLLEES

-857 NQQMCTQRS
+857 HEQMCTQRS
-866 TSRVS
+866 TSRVG
-871 ERRGKEEEEEEW
+871 ERSRREEEEDEW

-889 MEGREKKRQLEILR
+889 MEGREKKRQLELLR
-903 MHRGE
+903 VHRGE
-908 GG
+908 GA

>member
-1 MTLNLLAQ
+1 
-9 PPPVSPRLRPP
+9 
-20 QPHAPCGNFIMPGV
+20 MPGV

-39 DGVISPITG
+39 DSVISPITG

-58 LKGLTR
+58 LKGLTK

-76 WTTNHFSSA
+76 WTTDHFSSA
-85 KWHQVVKCIRRRN
+85 KWHQVVKCIWRRN

-108 RPPTRRPIHSIA
+108 RPPPRPIHSIA

-132 TSFIAPTGA
+132 ASFTAPTGA
-141 HPLRP
+141 YPLRP

-154 GSPTTPRPRWDV
+154 GSPNTPRPRWDV

-178 AGPVKNAFA
+178 AGPIKNAFA
-187 EGGHWASLTPKTSAA
+187 EGGHWASLTPKMSAT
-202 GTPSATTPV
+202 GTPTATTPV
-211 TAVPVEMWEPGTLT
+211 TAVPVEMWEPGTPT
-225 DPATKAVYEDA
+225 DPATKAVYENA

-269 VRPRDTLL
+269 VRPKDTLL
-277 AVELTLESY
+277 AAELMLESY

-297 AVLPSKLE
+297 ALLPSKLE
-305 AYADEEAVGAR
+305 AYADEEAAGAR

-321 SGEMLED
+321 SGEMLGD

-343 TILEARRDLLRM
+343 TILEARRDLLKM

-360 KGRDVAVGEGGVRLA
+360 KGGDVAVGEGGVRLA

-403 YDYSNFVRS
+403 YDYGNFIRS
-412 LGARDSAET
+412 LSARDSADT

-435 TNSSTAYSSSRESEL
+435 TNSSTTYSSSRESQL
-450 KIPLAQR
+450 NIPLAQR
-457 SYSSPIKPTYGHD
+457 SSSSPIKPTYGHN
-470 TLPLRNRTFTPS
+470 TLPLRNRTFTLS
-482 NLLAGAASSD
+482 NLLTGAASSD
-492 PHTHSHADPYPAVET
+492 PQTHSHADSYPAKT

-528 TNRSRQSLRIDT
+528 TNRSRHSLRIDT
-540 SDHTFSSIRQSS
+540 FDHTPSSNNRQSP
-552 LISPQERGTRRRG
+552 LISPQERGSRRRG

-582 RKRAEIRLGV
+582 RKRAEMRLGV
-592 GESNTALTDCR
+592 GESNAALTNRR
-603 EVLGEETVHEEEDGG
+603 EIYEQETVREEEDVG
-618 LVVGIKDDVS
+618 LAVDVKDDVS
-628 VVDAKDNGFVI
+628 AVDAKDNGYVM

-646 LRGGDEGEA
+646 LRGGEEGEA
-655 EQEGQERRRRS
+655 EQEGGEQGRRS
-666 RGATGSS
+666 RGAAGSS

-693 DNPIYNSSSNDDEV
+693 DNPIYNSNSNDRENL
-707 QVHDFQYED
+707 VHDVQYED
-716 HIYDNDYHGEEYNDD
+716 HMYDDDYHGEEYNDD
-731 DDDDDDEHKTTPT
+731 DDEHTTTPT
-744 PEHTDQSSH
+744 PEHADRSSH

-763 PPIKRSSLQ
+763 TPIKRSFLQ
-772 NALAKQRCLSPPR
+772 SALVKQHLSPPR
-785 PSPLLI
+785 RPPRPPPLLI
-791 PPPKPVPHPPVRY
+791 SPPKPMLHPPVRY

-812 ERQASKPRQSDE
+812 ERQASKPHREPWYLEPRPDGE
-824 VEEESEVGGDGGH
+824 VGEESGMGGGGGGH
-837 SQVVVGKAKLLEES
+837 AQVVISKAKLLGES

-857 NQQMCTQRS
+857 YEQMCTQRS
-866 TSRVS
+866 TSRVGQRS
-871 ERRGKEEEEEEW
+871 KREEEENEW
-883 DAELRA
+883 GAELRA
-889 MEGREKKRQLEILR
+889 MEGREKKRQLELLR
-903 MHRGE
+903 VHRGE

>member
-1 MTLNLLAQ
+1 
-9 PPPVSPRLRPP
+9 
-20 QPHAPCGNFIMPGV
+20 MPGV

-39 DGVISPITG
+39 DSVISPITG

-58 LKGLTR
+58 LKGLTK
-64 EQYPKFWEEVRN
+64 EQHPKFWEEVRN
-76 WTTNHFSSA
+76 WTTDHFSSA
-85 KWHQVVKCIRRRN
+85 KWYQVVKCISRRN
-98 QEDYMMVIGW
+98 QEDYMMIIGW
-108 RPPTRRPIHSIA
+108 RPPLRLIHSTA

-132 TSFIAPTGA
+132 SSFTAPTGA

-154 GSPTTPRPRWDV
+154 GSPNTPRPRWDV

-178 AGPVKNAFA
+178 TAGSVKNAFA
-187 EGGHWASLTPKTSAA
+187 EGGHWASLTPKTSAT
-202 GTPSATTPV
+202 GTPTAPTPV
-211 TAVPVEMWEPGTLT
+211 TAVPVEMWEPGTPA
-225 DPATKAVYEDA
+225 DPATKAVYENA

-269 VRPRDTLL
+269 VRPKDTLL
-277 AVELTLESY
+277 AAELMLESY
-286 QVPGSLAEYID
+286 QMPGSLAEYID
-297 AVLPSKLE
+297 ALLPSKLE
-305 AYADEEAVGAR
+305 AYADEEAAGAR

-321 SGEMLED
+321 SGEMLGD

-360 KGRDVAVGEGGVRLA
+360 KGRDVVVGEGGVRLA

-412 LGARDSAET
+412 LSGRDSAET
-421 VDERWSGSTLDLTL
+421 VEERWSGSTLDLTL
-435 TNSSTAYSSSRESEL
+435 TNSSTAYSSSRESQL
-450 KIPLAQR
+450 NIPLAQR
-457 SYSSPIKPTYGHD
+457 SSSSPIKPAYGHD
-470 TLPLRNRTFTPS
+470 ALPLRNRTFTLS
-482 NLLAGAASSD
+482 NLLTGAASSD
-492 PHTHSHADPYPAVET
+492 PHTHSYADPYPAKT

-517 HSVHSLRRSNT
+517 HSVHSLRRSTT
-528 TNRSRQSLRIDT
+528 TNRSRHSLRIDT
-540 SDHTFSSIRQSS
+540 FDHTPSSNNRQSP
-552 LISPQERGTRRRG
+552 LISPQERGSRRRG

-576 ELKKME
+576 ELKQME
-582 RKRAEIRLGV
+582 RKRAEMRLGV
-592 GESNTALTDCR
+592 GESNAALTNRR
-603 EVLGEETVHEEEDGG
+603 EISEQETVREEEDVG
-618 LVVGIKDDVS
+618 LAVDVKDDVS
-628 VVDAKDNGFVI
+628 AVDAKDNGYVI

-646 LRGGDEGEA
+646 LRGGGEGEA
-655 EQEGQERRRRS
+655 EKEGEGQRRRS

-673 TKSWRCNTAVEIER
+673 TKSWRCNIAVEIER

-693 DNPIYNSSSNDDEV
+693 DNPIYNSNSNDRENL
-707 QVHDFQYED
+707 VHDVQYED
-716 HIYDNDYHGEEYNDD
+716 HMYDDDYHGEEYNDE
-731 DDDDDDEHKTTPT
+731 DDEHTTTPT
-744 PEHTDQSSH
+744 PEHADRSSH

-763 PPIKRSSLQ
+763 PPIKRSSLP

-791 PPPKPVPHPPVRY
+791 PPPKPMLHPPVRY

-812 ERQASKPRQSDE
+812 ERQASKPRQDGE
-824 VEEESEVGGDGGH
+824 VEEESQTGGGCGH
-837 SQVVVGKAKLLEES
+837 SQVVVSKAMLLEES

-857 NQQMCTQRS
+857 HEQLCTQRS
-866 TSRVS
+866 TSRVG
-871 ERRGKEEEEEEW
+871 ERSRKEEEENEW
-883 DAELRA
+883 DAGLRA
-889 MEGREKKRQLEILR
+889 MEGREKKRQLELLR

>member
-1 MTLNLLAQ
+1 
-9 PPPVSPRLRPP
+9 
-20 QPHAPCGNFIMPGV
+20 MPGV
-34 TTTTS
+34 TTTTPDS
-39 DGVISPITG
+39 VISPITG

-76 WTTNHFSSA
+76 WTTDHFSSA
-85 KWHQVVKCIRRRN
+85 KWHQVVKCIWRRN

-108 RPPTRRPIHSIA
+108 HPPPRPIHSIA

-132 TSFIAPTGA
+132 SSFTAPTGA
-141 HPLRP
+141 HLLRP

-187 EGGHWASLTPKTSAA
+187 EGGHWASLTPKTSAT

-211 TAVPVEMWEPGTLT
+211 TAVPVEMWESGTPT

-236 KSDVNKMALQLCASR
+236 RSDVNKMALQLCASR

-286 QVPGSLAEYID
+286 QVPGSLADYID

-305 AYADEEAVGAR
+305 AYADEETAGAR

-328 KDAWLGYDEQTGQFT
+328 KDAWLGYDELTGQFT

-390 RRELDGED
+390 RRELDGGD

-412 LGARDSAET
+412 LSAGDSAET
-421 VDERWSGSTLDLTL
+421 VDERWSGST
-435 TNSSTAYSSSRESEL
+435 
-450 KIPLAQR
+450 P
-457 SYSSPIKPTYGHD
+457 
-470 TLPLRNRTFTPS
+470 
-482 NLLAGAASSD
+482 
-492 PHTHSHADPYPAVET
+492 
-507 CKSRFSPNYA
+507 
-517 HSVHSLRRSNT
+517 
-528 TNRSRQSLRIDT
+528 
-540 SDHTFSSIRQSS
+540 

-592 GESNTALTDCR
+592 DESNTALTDRR
-603 EVLGEETVHEEEDGG
+603 EIPEQEMVHEEGDGG
-618 LVVGIKDDVS
+618 LAVGIKDDVS
-628 VVDAKDNGFVI
+628 VVDAKDDGFVI

-646 LRGGDEGEA
+646 LRGGGEGEA
-655 EQEGQERRRRS
+655 EQEGGGQRIRS

-693 DNPIYNSSSNDDEV
+693 DNPIYNSSPNDDEV

-716 HIYDNDYHGEEYNDD
+716 HIYDNDDHGEEYNDD
-731 DDDDDDEHKTTPT
+731 DDDDDDEHTTTPT
-744 PEHTDQSSH
+744 PKRTECSTH

-772 NALAKQRCLSPPR
+772 SVLAKQRLSPPR

-791 PPPKPVPHPPVRY
+791 PPPKPMLHPPVRY

-812 ERQASKPRQSDE
+812 ERQASKPRREPWSRRDG
-824 VEEESEVGGDGGH
+824 VVGEESEMGRGGGH
-837 SQVVVGKAKLLEES
+837 SQVVISKAKLLEES

-866 TSRVS
+866 TSRVG
-871 ERRGKEEEEEEW
+871 ERSRKEEEEDEW

-889 MEGREKKRQLEILR
+889 MEGREKKRQLELLR
-903 MHRGE
+903 VNRGE
-908 GG
+908 GE

>member
-1 MTLNLLAQ
+1 MSVN
-9 PPPVSPRLRPP
+9 
-20 QPHAPCGNFIMPGV
+20 
-34 TTTTS
+34 
-39 DGVISPITG
+39 
-48 KPIARHEAAG
+48 
-58 LKGLTR
+58 
-64 EQYPKFWEEVRN
+64 
-76 WTTNHFSSA
+76 
-85 KWHQVVKCIRRRN
+85 
-98 QEDYMMVIGW
+98 
-108 RPPTRRPIHSIA
+108 
-120 APRGR
+120 
-125 HVLLYSS
+125 
-132 TSFIAPTGA
+132 
-141 HPLRP
+141 
-146 ANLPRIET
+146 
-154 GSPTTPRPRWDV
+154 
-166 VSAGPA
+166 
-172 TPLSAT
+172 
-178 AGPVKNAFA
+178 
-187 EGGHWASLTPKTSAA
+187 
-202 GTPSATTPV
+202 GTPTATTPV
-211 TAVPVEMWEPGTLT
+211 TAVPVGMWEPGIPT
-225 DPATKAVYEDA
+225 DPASKAVYEDA

-251 HALRRSFS
+251 HALCRSFS
-259 AENDVIHPSM
+259 ADNDVIHPSM

-286 QVPGSLAEYID
+286 QMPGSLADYID

-305 AYADEEAVGAR
+305 AYADEEAAGAR

-321 SGEMLED
+321 RGEMLGD
-328 KDAWLGYDEQTGQFT
+328 KDAWLGYDELTGQFT

-390 RRELDGED
+390 RKELDGED
-398 SDDEG
+398 SDDDG

-450 KIPLAQR
+450 DIPLAQR
-457 SYSSPIKPTYGHD
+457 SSSSPIKPTYGHD
-470 TLPLRNRTFTPS
+470 TLPLSNRTFAFS

-492 PHTHSHADPYPAVET
+492 PHTHSHADSYPAKT

-528 TNRSRQSLRIDT
+528 TNRSRHSLRIDT
-540 SDHTFSSIRQSS
+540 SDQYTPSSNRQSP
-552 LISPQERGTRRRG
+552 LISPQERGTRRQG

-582 RKRAEIRLGV
+582 RKRAEMRLGV
-592 GESNTALTDCR
+592 GESNTALTNPR
-603 EVLGEETVHEEEDGG
+603 EILEEETVHEEEGGG

-628 VVDAKDNGFVI
+628 VVDANDNGFVI

-655 EQEGQERRRRS
+655 EQEGEEQGRRS

-687 DSHEEH
+687 NSHEEH
-693 DNPIYNSSSNDDEV
+693 DNSICNSSSNDQENR
-707 QVHDFQYED
+707 VHDFQYED

-731 DDDDDDEHKTTPT
+731 DDDDDDEHTTTPT
-744 PEHTDQSSH
+744 PKRTDQSSH

-763 PPIKRSSLQ
+763 APIKRSSLQ
-772 NALAKQRCLSPPR
+772 NALAKQRLSPPR

-791 PPPKPVPHPPVRY
+791 PPPKPMLHPPVRY

-812 ERQASKPRQSDE
+812 ERQASKARRESWFSEPRQSDE
-824 VEEESEVGGDGGH
+824 VEEDSEMGGGGGY
-837 SQVVVGKAKLLEES
+837 SQVARSKAMLLEES
-851 AMRARG
+851 AMKARG
-857 NQQMCTQRS
+857 HEQMCTQRS
-866 TSRVS
+866 LSRAG
-871 ERRGKEEEEEEW
+871 ERSRKEEEEDEW

-889 MEGREKKRQLEILR
+889 MEGREKKRQLELLR

>member
-1 MTLNLLAQ
+1 
-9 PPPVSPRLRPP
+9 
-20 QPHAPCGNFIMPGV
+20 
-34 TTTTS
+34 
-39 DGVISPITG
+39 
-48 KPIARHEAAG
+48 
-58 LKGLTR
+58 
-64 EQYPKFWEEVRN
+64 
-76 WTTNHFSSA
+76 
-85 KWHQVVKCIRRRN
+85 
-98 QEDYMMVIGW
+98 
-108 RPPTRRPIHSIA
+108 
-120 APRGR
+120 
-125 HVLLYSS
+125 
-132 TSFIAPTGA
+132 
-141 HPLRP
+141 
-146 ANLPRIET
+146 
-154 GSPTTPRPRWDV
+154 
-166 VSAGPA
+166 
-172 TPLSAT
+172 
-178 AGPVKNAFA
+178 
-187 EGGHWASLTPKTSAA
+187 
-202 GTPSATTPV
+202 
-211 TAVPVEMWEPGTLT
+211 MWEPGTPT

-286 QVPGSLAEYID
+286 QMPGSLAEYID

-316 QYNIT
+316 QYNVT

-450 KIPLAQR
+450 DIPLAQR
-457 SYSSPIKPTYGHD
+457 SSSSPVKPTYGHD
-470 TLPLRNRTFTPS
+470 TLPLRNRTFTLS

-492 PHTHSHADPYPAVET
+492 PHTHSHADSYPAKT
-507 CKSRFSPNYA
+507 CKSRFSPNNYA

-528 TNRSRQSLRIDT
+528 TNRSRHSLRIDT
-540 SDHTFSSIRQSS
+540 SDQYTPSSYNRQSP
-552 LISPQERGTRRRG
+552 LIGPQERGTRRRG

-582 RKRAEIRLGV
+582 RKRAEMRLGV
-592 GESNTALTDCR
+592 GESNTALTDRR
-603 EVLGEETVHEEEDGG
+603 EILEEETVHEEEDGG
-618 LVVGIKDDVS
+618 LAVGIKDDVS
-628 VVDAKDNGFVI
+628 SVDAKDDGFVI

-646 LRGGDEGEA
+646 LRGGGEGER
-655 EQEGQERRRRS
+655 EQEGEGQGRRG

-731 DDDDDDEHKTTPT
+731 DEHTTTPT
-744 PEHTDQSSH
+744 PKHTDQSPH

-772 NALAKQRCLSPPR
+772 NALAKQRLSPPR

-791 PPPKPVPHPPVRY
+791 PPPKPIPHPPVRY

-812 ERQASKPRQSDE
+812 ERQASKPRRDGG
-824 VEEESEVGGDGGH
+824 VEEESEMGGGGGH
-837 SQVVVGKAKLLEES
+837 SQVVGSKAKLLEES

-857 NQQMCTQRS
+857 HEQMCTQRS
-866 TSRVS
+866 TSRVG
-871 ERRGKEEEEEEW
+871 ERSKREEEENEW

-889 MEGREKKRQLEILR
+889 MEGREKKRQLELLR